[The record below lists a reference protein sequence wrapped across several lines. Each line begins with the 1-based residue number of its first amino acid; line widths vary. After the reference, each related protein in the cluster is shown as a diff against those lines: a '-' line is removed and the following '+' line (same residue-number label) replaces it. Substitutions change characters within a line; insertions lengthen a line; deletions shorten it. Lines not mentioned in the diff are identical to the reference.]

1 MKPSLN
7 RKILRNL
14 LRRERNFSREDM
26 EENLK
31 YLILYSFLYKYLS
44 DNLKKLLKSLMPP
57 QEDLKFFFE
66 DDEYYEMFQEESL
79 ENLGYFFKNYNS
91 FMDAAI
97 FNENYDGFLA
107 DEFFSKLQ
115 ENLVYKLDSEMEDY
129 FRLIFD
135 ILNHYKPD
143 MMSQDHKT
151 ELILGEYVKLIS
163 KLDIDEKEFT
173 FQQVYDVIASSR
185 IIRLDT
191 TPDYLSSILTKLISS
206 KVGEVNDAYDPF
218 LKDAST
224 LIGLTKSIDIKNIYG
239 KEENRLNF
247 FYSLIKGFING
258 YSPGNFSFYNQNA
271 IQSMSVEDKT
281 FDVIVSNVP
290 SKVSSRYYP
299 QRLEFPNLKTD
310 KKSVLK
316 DDLLSKIEESNLQDD
331 KNVMDALKILI
342 EEVEASESV
351 NEISFEGEYESLND
365 SEFLFIINML
375 NALKDDGMMAIS
387 VSQNFLFKKSLNLLR
402 KFLTHEKCYIDA
414 VISVPEELGRGIRP
428 EVIIVFKKNKNTKDI
443 VFIDISQVYTTSR
456 SPNTVPGLFRKNLVL
471 SEECLN
477 KIVDIYMKREKI
489 NKISNVVDLNELKA
503 NNYNLSIS
511 RYVDTYEGDFINL
524 NELKEDK
531 INIDSKMIELN
542 KKIEKLMNELDI
554 RL

>member
-26 EENLK
+26 KENLK

-66 DDEYYEMFQEESL
+66 DDEYYEMFQKESL

-206 KVGEVNDAYDPF
+206 KVDEVNDAYDPF

-258 YSPGNFSFYNQNA
+258 YSPSNFSFYNQNA

-290 SKVSSRYYP
+290 SKVSGRYYP

-365 SEFLFIINML
+365 SEFLFIINM
-375 NALKDDGMMAIS
+375 
-387 VSQNFLFKKSLNLLR
+387 FK
-402 KFLTHEKCYIDA
+402 C
-414 VISVPEELGRGIRP
+414 PER
-428 EVIIVFKKNKNTKDI
+428 
-443 VFIDISQVYTTSR
+443 
-456 SPNTVPGLFRKNLVL
+456 
-471 SEECLN
+471 
-477 KIVDIYMKREKI
+477 
-489 NKISNVVDLNELKA
+489 
-503 NNYNLSIS
+503 
-511 RYVDTYEGDFINL
+511 
-524 NELKEDK
+524 
-531 INIDSKMIELN
+531 
-542 KKIEKLMNELDI
+542 
-554 RL
+554 